1 MDRLAFRTTPEVIS
15 NHQAFAALMLRRM
28 VENHSHIGQTTD
40 EEYASG
46 IAYAA
51 HKYKLPTDGGALN
64 ITGMSAGHLAYIAD
78 LIAETIG
85 QRRIADATM
94 EITQNGQELEQSE
107 KQERNETA

>member
-1 MDRLAFRTTPEVIS
+1 MNGIIFRTTPEVIS
-15 NHQAFAALMLRRM
+15 NHRAFAALILRSM
-28 VENHSHIGQTTD
+28 VENHRRIGKTSD

-51 HKYKLPTDGGALN
+51 HKYKLPMAGGTLN
-64 ITGMSAGHLAYIAD
+64 ISGMSAGHLAYIAD

-85 QRRIADATM
+85 QRRIAEATM
-94 EITQNGQELEQSE
+94 KIARDGRELEQSE

>member
-15 NHQAFAALMLRRM
+15 NHQVFAALMLRRM
-28 VENHSHIGQTTD
+28 VENHSHIGKTSD

-51 HKYKLPTDGGALN
+51 HKYKLPTDGGTLN

-94 EITQNGQELEQSE
+94 EVARNGQELEQSE